1 MCLDSV
7 DGGEDMQAVTLN
19 LWSGL
24 NLSSSS
30 RTGIPFSCSS
40 PIFVCESMFIFM
52 DS

>member
-1 MCLDSV
+1 MCFDSV
-7 DGGEDMQAVTLN
+7 DGGEEMQAVTLN

-30 RTGIPFSCSS
+30 RTGIPSS
-40 PIFVCESMFIFM
+40 SSSSIFVCESMFIFI